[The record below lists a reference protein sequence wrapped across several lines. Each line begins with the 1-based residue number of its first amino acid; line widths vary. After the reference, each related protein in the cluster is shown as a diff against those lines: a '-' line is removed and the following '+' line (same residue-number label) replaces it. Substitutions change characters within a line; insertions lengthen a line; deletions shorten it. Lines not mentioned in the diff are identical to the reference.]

1 MTGRVQPSSLFFV
14 VAVWV
19 AMEVSSRRERR
30 RKRRHKLPPELD
42 KILAN
47 KSEALRRRIASLNQ
61 MLFEEV
67 MVEEDEREE
76 GDETISILDDIT
88 QQVEEEVERRL
99 GREMQWTPSA
109 QVLCGGERWVAASS
123 SSCGGVMEGVGFLP
137 CINKWSSSTVLPLL
151 VTSGS

>member
-1 MTGRVQPSSLFFV
+1 
-14 VAVWV
+14 
-19 AMEVSSRRERR
+19 MEVSSRRERR

-42 KILAN
+42 RLLSN

-67 MVEEDEREE
+67 MAEEEE
-76 GDETISILDDIT
+76 GDETMSILDDIT

-123 SSCGGVMEGVGFLP
+123 CGGTMEGVGFLP
-137 CINKWSSSTVLPLL
+137 CINKWSSSTVAPLL